1 MRSRQ
6 QRMPE
11 VRHPLVIQRP
21 ARLLGI
27 HREAD
32 LPEFR
37 VTHDRSDEAP
47 NGWPL
52 TCGRAGRLPRHEQMK
67 GSELPKPAAV
77 KCSGVLGGALL
88 GAAVGGSA
96 EWFARFGSGDE
107 AARPAWND

>member
-37 VTHDRSDEAP
+37 VTHDRSPEPP
-47 NGWPL
+47 NDSSTADLLPL
-52 TCGRAGRLPRHEQMK
+52 TPWE
-67 GSELPKPAAV
+67 
-77 KCSGVLGGALL
+77 
-88 GAAVGGSA
+88 
-96 EWFARFGSGDE
+96 
-107 AARPAWND
+107 ARPNPLVNPARRSRESSSIHDMPSLRCDGNCGVGLHDVAAMPTYVFPFR